1 MAELRLRNLRKAY
14 GAIEVVHGVDLH
26 ASDGSFVVLVGPS
39 GCGKSTILRM
49 IAGLEEVTSGE
60 MTFDDEDVR
69 DLTPK
74 ERNVAMVFQDYAL
87 YPHMTVEKNIGFGL
101 SLSGVSRA
109 ERGEAVRR
117 TAEMLQIEHLLD
129 RKPRALSGG
138 QRQRVAIGR
147 AMVRS
152 PSVFLFDEPLSNLD
166 AKLRTEMRAQI
177 KRLHKQ
183 LGVTSVY
190 VTHDQL
196 EAMTLADQIVCL
208 KDGHVAQAGTPR
220 ELYARPSS
228 IFVAEFI
235 GSPAMNLV
243 PGLLLHDGQG
253 PKIEIAGQVITAPQ
267 ALAERPPGLVT
278 VGLRPEHAGDL
289 PILGGQTLRVTIDL
303 LEPIGSEILLTT
315 QLGDHP
321 FTIRC
326 EDRGQFNAGAELTA
340 HFSLANLHLF
350 DPESGLRIDT
360 SAVTET
366 TA

>member
-1 MAELRLRNLRKAY
+1 MAELHLTDLRKSY
-14 GAIEVVHGVDLH
+14 GAVEVVHGIDIHV
-26 ASDGSFVVLVGPS
+26 ADGAFVVLVGPS

-49 IAGLEEVTSGE
+49 IAGLEDITSG
-60 MTFDDEDVR
+60 MMSFDGEDVR

-87 YPHMTVEKNIGFGL
+87 YPHMSVAKNIGFGL
-101 SLSGVSRA
+101 SLAGVGRA
-109 ERGEAVRR
+109 EREAAVLE
-117 TAEMLQIEHLLD
+117 TARILQIEQLLD

-166 AKLRTEMRAQI
+166 AKLRAEMRAQI

-196 EAMTLADQIVCL
+196 EAMTLADKIVCL
-208 KDGHVAQAGTPR
+208 KDGYVAQAGTPH
-220 ELYARPSS
+220 ELYRKPRTT
-228 IFVAEFI
+228 FVAEFI
-235 GSPAMNLV
+235 GSPAMNLIPADLV
-243 PGLLLHDGQG
+243 QDGATKQ
-253 PKIEIAGQVITAPQ
+253 ISIAGQSIVAPPEVEGR
-267 ALAERPPGLVT
+267 APGPIIL
-278 VGLRPEHAGDL
+278 GLRPEHVSDTAL
-289 PILGGQTLRVTIDL
+289 PGGQTLDVDVDL

-315 QLGDHP
+315 QLGVHS

-326 EDRGQFNAGAELTA
+326 EDHGQFVSGAALKA
-340 HFSLANLHLF
+340 HFSTENLHCF
-350 DPESGLRIDT
+350 DPETGLRLD
-360 SAVTET
+360 AEAREV
-366 TA
+366 AA